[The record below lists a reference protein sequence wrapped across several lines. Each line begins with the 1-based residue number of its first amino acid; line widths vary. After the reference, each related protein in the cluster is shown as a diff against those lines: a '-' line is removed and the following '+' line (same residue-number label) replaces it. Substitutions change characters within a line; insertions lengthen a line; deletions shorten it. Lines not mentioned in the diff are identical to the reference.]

1 MALASSRPLH
11 YGALLPPQKI
21 LGETYGVVHR
31 DWSPE
36 ESGALLGLSSG
47 SGALRGLNSGTRALS
62 GLSTGTGAITVLC
75 LKSEASSRS
84 NMRPTAL
91 LGLNGVTG
99 IFSGVHSETASIEA
113 TGEASILG
121 MASVAMTR
129 EVVRFSGTPTDK
141 IWPTRLKIIVP
152 VDNASGDMTWLQ
164 SGARA
169 DTGACFRWASTGFGV
184 VGGLERAATSGFD
197 FIAAG
202 ELGWWA
208 TGRLGQAAAGE
219 LTDKRPTGLGQP
231 QPACLSEWWPARL
244 SVEQPANLTSDR
256 LAGSSFALSEQRTAA
271 GLTSPWMAASLT
283 DEQPADM
290 TDDQLTDLTDEL

>member
-1 MALASSRPLH
+1 MGL
-11 YGALLPPQKI
+11 YTGTGALPGQN
-21 LGETYGVVHR
+21 
-31 DWSPE
+31 E

-62 GLSTGTGAITVLC
+62 GLSTGTGAITGLC
-75 LKSEASSRS
+75 LKSEISSRS

-91 LGLNGVTG
+91 LGLNGVTW

-113 TGEASILG
+113 TGEASSLG

-152 VDNASGDMTWLQ
+152 VDNVSGDMTLLQ
-164 SGARA
+164 SRARA
-169 DTGACFRWASTGFGV
+169 DTGACFRGVATGGCSGRRFRGASTGFWV
-184 VGGLERAATSGFD
+184 AGGLERAATSGFD

-208 TGRLGQAAAGE
+208 TGRLGQAAAGG
-219 LTDKRPTGLGQP
+219 LTDKRPAGLGQP
-231 QPACLSEWWPARL
+231 QPACLSEWWPASL

-256 LAGSSFALSEQRTAA
+256 LAGSSFTLSEQRTTA
-271 GLTSPWMAASLT
+271 GLTSPWTAASLT
-283 DEQPADM
+283 DERPADM